1 MKARSI
7 AIAAAA
13 LVLVAG
19 GRLVL
24 GQRAQSMPGRSAVP
38 SADRAGD
45 ASVLAR
51 AGLPTGETAQEVL
64 ATSLRIHHHEW
75 IDMPAGTK
83 TTDAFVVYP
92 HRSDAAPVALITA
105 KNYGMADWLRAI
117 ADQVAIEGFIAVV
130 PESMSASVRDYAA
143 ALPGSNGTTVTLGF
157 DFEGGEGRINA
168 VVDSPGADK
177 RVASFEMT
185 EHAWHSTLGLLTEYA
200 DVAASAAEPGAQE
213 RGRGRGE
220 GGERGGCT
228 GGMQE
233 KCDPLPANFLMAAT
247 TVGNSPRRGEWVD
260 VPMGATRIR
269 TWVTYPQG
277 TGPAPIVVVIQPGPG
292 MDMGEPPTPG
302 GGANWLRGIADQMAI
317 EGFIALVPDFTS
329 GLGPNGGNFDSFKY
343 PDEVARALRRRTQAE
358 QIDLM
363 RTVRDYGLKLPRS
376 NGKSSTIGF
385 CFGGGMSWI
394 AAAELAGLNA
404 AVVFYGGPPNE
415 AIMSRIKAPVIAFFG
430 ENDLGLAP
438 QIAPATANMKRLGKS
453 FDVHV
458 YPKATHVFL
467 YRQDLGENFAATQ
480 DAWPKAMTFL
490 KQHTKVGS

>member
-1 MKARSI
+1 MKVRSI

-45 ASVLAR
+45 WSILAR

-75 IDMPAGTK
+75 VDVPEGTK
-83 TTDAFVVYP
+83 TIDAFVVYP

-105 KNYGMADWLRAI
+105 KNYGMSDWLRAI
-117 ADQVAIEGFIAVV
+117 ADQVAIEGFIGVV
-130 PESMSASVRDYAA
+130 PESMSPSVRDYAA
-143 ALPGSNGTTVTLGF
+143 ALPGSNGTIVTLGF
-157 DFEGGEGRINA
+157 EFAAGRGRLDA
-168 VVDSPGADK
+168 VVDSRTAEK
-177 RVASFEMT
+177 RVASFELT
-185 EHAWHSTLGLLTEYA
+185 EHAWHDTVGFLAQYA
-200 DVAASAAEPGAQE
+200 DAAPSVAETAAQQ
-213 RGRGRGE
+213 RGRGE
-220 GGERGGCT
+220 RGEQGGCT
-228 GGMQE
+228 GNMQQ
-233 KCDPLPANFLMAAT
+233 KCDGLPANFLMAAT
-247 TVGNSPRRGEWVD
+247 TVGHSPRRGEWVD

-269 TWVTYPQG
+269 TWITYPQG
-277 TGPAPIVVVIQPGPG
+277 TGSAPIIVVIQPGPG

-363 RTVRDYGLKLPRS
+363 RTVRDYGLKLPRA
-376 NGKSSTIGF
+376 NGRSATIGF

-415 AIMSRIKAPVIAFFG
+415 AIMSRIHAPVLAFFG

-438 QIAPATANMKRLGKS
+438 QIAPATASMKRLGKS

-467 YRQDLGENFAATQ
+467 YRQDLGENFAATE
-480 DAWPKAMTFL
+480 DSWPKAIAFL